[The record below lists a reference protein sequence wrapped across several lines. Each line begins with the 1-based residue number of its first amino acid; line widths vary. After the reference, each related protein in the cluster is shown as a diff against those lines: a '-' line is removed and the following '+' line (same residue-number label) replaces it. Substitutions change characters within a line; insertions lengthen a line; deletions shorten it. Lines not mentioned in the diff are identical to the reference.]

1 MRYLEGFYLF
11 NGMSE
16 TKAQAKALADGFL
29 QSIGESYDQ
38 FDPSDYPV
46 AEQMFIYYGKIFNDE
61 IKNQLKISGS
71 IASGKIGEL
80 AVPKV
85 NKFGNDYE
93 MYLGY
98 EIDNPA
104 SVYYRFVN
112 KGVKGYGGINA
123 RPKSIKSDTPYK
135 YKTPFPNKKMAKS
148 IMEWYKLGK
157 AKARTDTQ
165 KRNLTAEQTKNK
177 KLKNVTSKPL
187 TLMQISYMTAAAIKR
202 DGLRTTSYFD
212 NAVKAVFNKDFFAA
226 MATALGGDVQIQ
238 IRQIGNK
245 IEHNGYNNK

>member
-29 QSIGESYDQ
+29 QSIGESYNE
-38 FDPSDYPV
+38 FEPGEYPI
-46 AEQMFIYYGKIFNDE
+46 AEYMFIYYGKIFNDE
-61 IKNQLKISGS
+61 VKKNLNKSGS

-104 SVYYRFVN
+104 SLYYDYVN
-112 KGVKGYGGINA
+112 KGVKGYGGDNA
-123 RPKSIKSDTPYK
+123 KPKRVKSDSPYS
-135 YKTPFPNKKMAKS
+135 YKTPYANKKMATS
-148 IMEWYKLGK
+148 ILKWYRLGK
-157 AKARTDTQ
+157 AKSFGETQ
-165 KRNLTAEQTKNK
+165 KYKLTKTQRKYK
-177 KLKNVTSKPL
+177 KLKQAVNKADSLKIL
-187 TLMQISYMTAAAIKR
+187 AYATASAIKR
-202 DGLRTTSYFD
+202 DGLKTTSYFD
-212 NAVKAVFNKDFFAA
+212 NAVKAVFNKTFFAA